1 MRTSPRNHILEHLV
15 PSQWCYLG
23 SCYGPT
29 EGITHLRV
37 CLESLVQMPVGSL
50 HFMLEVEDEIS
61 QLSVPA
67 PQCHITP
74 TIMGSPSGT
83 ISFDKLFILPWSQ
96 NYITATEKQPIQL
109 LRTLFSVFQ
118 NHSYILTQLSP
129 IHFYQKFLMF
139 LKLDQKPSCYLY
151 VLLQLNSKISQDIW
165 IMQDLASE
173 SYVSKAQGRKK
184 MDKNNFCNPLISHS
198 RHLFPTHAKE
208 AYLSLL
214 CLLASDI
221 QSDI

>member
-74 TIMGSPSGT
+74 TIMDSPSGT
-83 ISFDKLFILPWSQ
+83 IALINSLFCIGHR
-96 NYITATEKQPIQL
+96 I
-109 LRTLFSVFQ
+109 
-118 NHSYILTQLSP
+118 
-129 IHFYQKFLMF
+129 
-139 LKLDQKPSCYLY
+139 
-151 VLLQLNSKISQDIW
+151 ISQ
-165 IMQDLASE
+165 QQKSSQYSYSE
-173 SYVSKAQGRKK
+173 HCFLYFRITPTYSLNTKSNSFLPKVPYVFKVGSETILL
-184 MDKNNFCNPLISHS
+184 PLCS
-198 RHLFPTHAKE
+198 FAAK
-208 AYLSLL
+208 L
-214 CLLASDI
+214 
-221 QSDI
+221 